1 MKEDGALRL
10 IDDAADAVG
19 RLPAWVGL
27 LWFTALP
34 ARLLLALLC
43 IRMAELGADAV
54 HYGDWIRRTA
64 WLLLVAWLVSLWGRQ
79 LFVRACR
86 HAFVSDRPAPRSLLR
101 VPPREMAGHLVAALA
116 VETVFWGLL
125 VTFVVPVFMLLAA
138 GLAAAA
144 APAGGPAPLASL
156 RELWRGVGPLSRLV
170 RLLLLFAI
178 GLLFAAFNLHLF
190 AQGALW
196 LASGAASLD
205 LTGWAAVLSLANPA
219 YVVLVVAGASL
230 LVEPLWLAA
239 LTAHVERVRAR
250 TSGEDLRRWFAELRA
265 AA

>member
-43 IRMAELGADAV
+43 IRILELGPEAV

-64 WLLLVAWLVSLWGRQ
+64 WLLLAAWLVSLWGRQ
-79 LFVRACR
+79 VFVRACR
-86 HAFVSDRPAPRSLLR
+86 HAFVSGREAPRALVR
-101 VPPREMAGHLVAALA
+101 VPPREMAGHLAAALA
-116 VETVFWGLL
+116 VETAFWGLL
-125 VTFVVPVFMLLAA
+125 LTFVVPLFMLVGA

-144 APAGGPAPLASL
+144 SPAGGPAPVASL
-156 RELWRGVGPLSRLV
+156 RELWRGVGPIWRLV
-170 RLLLLFAI
+170 RLLVLFAL
-178 GLLFAAFNLHLF
+178 GLCFAALNLHLF

-196 LASGAASLD
+196 LASGLASLD
-205 LTGWAAVLSLANPA
+205 LAGWDAVLTLANPPYA
-219 YVVLVVAGASL
+219 VLVVAGASL
-230 LVEPLWLAA
+230 LLEPVWLAA

-250 TSGEDLRRWFAELRA
+250 SSGDDLRRWFAELRA